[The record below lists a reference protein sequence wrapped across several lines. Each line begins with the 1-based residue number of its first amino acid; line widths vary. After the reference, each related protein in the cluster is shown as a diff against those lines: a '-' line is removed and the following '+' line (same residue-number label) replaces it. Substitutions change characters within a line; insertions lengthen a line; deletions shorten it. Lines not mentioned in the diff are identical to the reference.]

1 MSSVASGGNGCA
13 VGGVYSSIHLCPS
26 ATAARCVQRWS
37 GMNELDHKRS
47 PFGCVASV
55 VETKNSTP
63 LVSGSRKSEGVRSS
77 SLDPAKNDALEMEEE
92 WGVTYG

>member
-1 MSSVASGGNGCA
+1 
-13 VGGVYSSIHLCPS
+13 
-26 ATAARCVQRWS
+26 
-37 GMNELDHKRS
+37 MNELDHKRS

-55 VETKNSTP
+55 VETKNSMP
-63 LVSGSRKSEGVRSS
+63 LVNGSRKSEGVRSS